1 MVTILRRYKMLQCSG
16 DINCYN
22 SQEIMCKLVGTSQA
36 TCVFLSS
43 FSILLI
49 AIDRY
54 LFIVHP
60 TWPQVII
67 VTNMMEMTIMVE
79 MIIMV
84 EICFPLSLLMQIDID
99 WYLFDGSRS
108 YIQKGGSR
116 GCRTPQTILNFP
128 QKDCLRTRKVSRLHC
143 LKSYWRSFPLFM
155 FCHCNK
161 LPINIA
167 RIANAV
173 TITLYSRVTM

>member
-1 MVTILRRYKMLQCSG
+1 MGQVIILATFITANDQEIKVMIIPHVTFMIALDQELENVAMLRRYNMLQCSE
-16 DINCYN
+16 DINCHN

-67 VTNMMEMTIMVE
+67 VTIMVE

-99 WYLFDGSRS
+99 
-108 YIQKGGSR
+108 
-116 GCRTPQTILNFP
+116 
-128 QKDCLRTRKVSRLHC
+128 
-143 LKSYWRSFPLFM
+143 
-155 FCHCNK
+155 
-161 LPINIA
+161 
-167 RIANAV
+167 
-173 TITLYSRVTM
+173 

>member
-1 MVTILRRYKMLQCSG
+1 
-16 DINCYN
+16 
-22 SQEIMCKLVGTSQA
+22 MCKLVGTSQA

-99 WYLFDGSRS
+99 
-108 YIQKGGSR
+108 
-116 GCRTPQTILNFP
+116 
-128 QKDCLRTRKVSRLHC
+128 
-143 LKSYWRSFPLFM
+143 
-155 FCHCNK
+155 
-161 LPINIA
+161 
-167 RIANAV
+167 
-173 TITLYSRVTM
+173 